1 MNDVTGTE
9 RYDAMVIEMSRKDP
23 VFAAAY
29 LRIALEEIDEPGGE
43 QAFLVALRH
52 VVEARGGMTEI
63 ARRAGLS
70 RESLYRTLSAQGNP
84 TLRTLHKVINAA
96 GLTFAQITHTAATV
110 SGKPA

>member
-1 MNDVTGTE
+1 MNDAAGTE
-9 RYDAMVIEMSRKDP
+9 SYDAMVIGMARKDP
-23 VFAAAY
+23 VFVAAY
-29 LRIALEEIDEPGGE
+29 LRVAFGEIDEPGGE
-43 QAFLVALRH
+43 QAFLVALRP

-96 GLTFAQITHTAATV
+96 GLTFAQITRAAETV